1 MRTIETSDLTFLCDE
16 GIFNVR
22 VGALIIHENKL
33 LAAGN
38 KDTDYLYSVGGRIKF
53 GERADDAIKRE
64 VYEELG
70 INMEI
75 DHLGIVH
82 ENFFYRDIKEERQLV
97 HELSLYYYM
106 KLNSDITQR
115 FIDLI
120 AEERYEF
127 FRWIDSKC
135 NLKIYPNFLLD
146 MAMRTDK
153 NLVHICTDDRTC
165 RSN

>member
-1 MRTIETSDLTFLCDE
+1 MRTIETSDLTFLCEE

-22 VGALIIHENKL
+22 VGALILYENKL
-33 LAAGN
+33 LVAGN

-70 INMEI
+70 INMEV

-82 ENFFYRDIKEERQLV
+82 ENFFYRDFRGERQLV

-106 KLNSDITQR
+106 KLNFAVIQR
-115 FIDLI
+115 IIDLMN
-120 AEERYEF
+120 EDRYEY

-135 NLKIYPNFLLD
+135 NLKIYPSFLLD
-146 MAMRTDK
+146 MIMRTDK
-153 NLVHICTDDRTC
+153 ELVHISTDERAC
-165 RSN
+165 RSI